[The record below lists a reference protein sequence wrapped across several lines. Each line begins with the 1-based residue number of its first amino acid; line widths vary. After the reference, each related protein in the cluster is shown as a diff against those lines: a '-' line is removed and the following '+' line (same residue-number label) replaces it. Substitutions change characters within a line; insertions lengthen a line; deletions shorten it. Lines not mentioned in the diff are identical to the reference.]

1 MKDSKGALAN
11 QATGP
16 GFGVSVVLTRGSA
29 GLELARGTPGPAASA
44 TPSSAQS
51 EMGRG
56 GEECSPARSTRPRP
70 AGTGEME

>member
-56 GEECSPARSTRPRP
+56 GEEPGSSVQSLSHVRLFATP
-70 AGTGEME
+70 